1 MFSTSQGSRLESFGW
16 VEWSLLVG
24 IATIWGSS
32 FLLIEIGL
40 ESLAPTTIAWLRITL
55 GFVVLLFVP
64 AARQPI
70 QRNDYSRVT
79 VIGVLWMAI
88 PLMLFPFAQQHIDS
102 ALAGMLNA
110 SVPLFGALVAAI
122 VLRSRPRVQ
131 QGLGITLGFIGAVTL
146 SLPEVVDSRVG
157 TLGVLLVLLATL
169 CYGIAM
175 NLAVP
180 LQQRYGAPP
189 IIMRALGIACVLTMP
204 LGAAGLVSSKWEL
217 GPVLA
222 VIVLGVINTGAA
234 FAIMTVLVGRA
245 GATRAGTAVYCIPL
259 VAIVLGVALNS
270 EVVVPLQW
278 VGILVVL
285 LGAWLT
291 SRSETAIAARAA

>member
-122 VLRSRPRVQ
+122 LLRSRPRVH

-146 SLPEVVDSRVG
+146 SLPEVVDSRAG
-157 TLGVLLVLLATL
+157 TLGVSLVLLATL